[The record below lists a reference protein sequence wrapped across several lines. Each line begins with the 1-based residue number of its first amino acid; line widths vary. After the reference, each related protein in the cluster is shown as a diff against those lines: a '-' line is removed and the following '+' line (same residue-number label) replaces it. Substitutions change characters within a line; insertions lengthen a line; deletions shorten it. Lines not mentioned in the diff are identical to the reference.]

1 MTDTQGQVPGIS
13 WAELQTVLLSLADT
27 PVKQM
32 MVNHLVGGTRKQA
45 AFLSPEA
52 TFREILHIGAALL
65 ETMQSPQA
73 QLQAMETTMQRLGEG
88 GEDSGF
94 RAARAVLERL

>member
-1 MTDTQGQVPGIS
+1 MTDTEGQVPSIS

-45 AFLSPEA
+45 AFLSPET

-65 ETMQSPQA
+65 DTGFQPSESDMRSSDASCSSSPLPQ
-73 QLQAMETTMQRLGEG
+73 
-88 GEDSGF
+88 
-94 RAARAVLERL
+94 

>member
-1 MTDTQGQVPGIS
+1 MTNTEGQVPDIS

-32 MVNHLVGGTRKQA
+32 MVHHLVGGTRKQA

-52 TFREILHIGAALL
+52 TLREILHIGAALL
-65 ETMQSPQA
+65 
-73 QLQAMETTMQRLGEG
+73 
-88 GEDSGF
+88 DSGF
-94 RAARAVLERL
+94 QPSESDMKSSDASCLSSPLPQ

>member
-1 MTDTQGQVPGIS
+1 MSDTEGQVPSIS

-45 AFLSPEA
+45 AFLSPET

-65 ETMQSPQA
+65 DTGFQPSESDMRSSDASCSSSPLPQ
-73 QLQAMETTMQRLGEG
+73 
-88 GEDSGF
+88 
-94 RAARAVLERL
+94 

>member
-1 MTDTQGQVPGIS
+1 MANTEGQLPGIS

-27 PVKQM
+27 PVKQT
-32 MVNHLVGGTRKQA
+32 MVHHLVRGTRKQA

-65 ETMQSPQA
+65 
-73 QLQAMETTMQRLGEG
+73 
-88 GEDSGF
+88 DSGF
-94 RAARAVLERL
+94 EPQESDMRSSGASCLSSPSPQ

>member
-1 MTDTQGQVPGIS
+1 MNNTEGQLPGIS

-45 AFLSPEA
+45 AFLSPET

-65 ETMQSPQA
+65 
-73 QLQAMETTMQRLGEG
+73 
-88 GEDSGF
+88 DSGF
-94 RAARAVLERL
+94 QPSESDMKCSDASCLSSPLPQ

>member
-1 MTDTQGQVPGIS
+1 MTETVEQVPGIS

-27 PVKQM
+27 PVKRM

-45 AFLSPEA
+45 AFLSPDA

-65 ETMQSPQA
+65 
-73 QLQAMETTMQRLGEG
+73 
-88 GEDSGF
+88 DSGF
-94 RAARAVLERL
+94 QPSESDMRSSDASCLSSPSRP

>member
-1 MTDTQGQVPGIS
+1 MPNTEGQVPSIS

-45 AFLSPEA
+45 AFLAPET

-65 ETMQSPQA
+65 
-73 QLQAMETTMQRLGEG
+73 
-88 GEDSGF
+88 DSGF
-94 RAARAVLERL
+94 QPSESDMRSSDASCLSSPLRP

>member
-1 MTDTQGQVPGIS
+1 MANTEGQLPGIS

-27 PVKQM
+27 PVKQT
-32 MVNHLVGGTRKQA
+32 MVHHLEGGTRKQA

-65 ETMQSPQA
+65 
-73 QLQAMETTMQRLGEG
+73 
-88 GEDSGF
+88 DSGF
-94 RAARAVLERL
+94 EPQESDMRSSGASCLSSPSQQ

>member
-1 MTDTQGQVPGIS
+1 MANTEGQLPGIS

-27 PVKQM
+27 PVKQT
-32 MVNHLVGGTRKQA
+32 MVHHLVGGTRKQA

-65 ETMQSPQA
+65 
-73 QLQAMETTMQRLGEG
+73 
-88 GEDSGF
+88 DSGF
-94 RAARAVLERL
+94 EPQESDMRSSAASCSSSPSQP

>member
-1 MTDTQGQVPGIS
+1 MANTEGQLPGIS

-27 PVKQM
+27 PVKQT
-32 MVNHLVGGTRKQA
+32 MVHHLVGGTRKQA

-65 ETMQSPQA
+65 
-73 QLQAMETTMQRLGEG
+73 
-88 GEDSGF
+88 DSGF
-94 RAARAVLERL
+94 EPQESDMRSSGASCLSSPSPQ

>member
-1 MTDTQGQVPGIS
+1 MTDTEGQLPSIS

-27 PVKQM
+27 PVKKM

-45 AFLSPEA
+45 AFLAPET

-65 ETMQSPQA
+65 DTGFQPSESDMRSSGASCSSSPLRQ
-73 QLQAMETTMQRLGEG
+73 
-88 GEDSGF
+88 
-94 RAARAVLERL
+94 

>member
-1 MTDTQGQVPGIS
+1 MANTEGQLPGIS

-27 PVKQM
+27 PVKQT
-32 MVNHLVGGTRKQA
+32 MVHHLVGGTRKQA

-65 ETMQSPQA
+65 
-73 QLQAMETTMQRLGEG
+73 
-88 GEDSGF
+88 DSGF
-94 RAARAVLERL
+94 QPQESDMKSLGASCLSSPSRQ

>member
-1 MTDTQGQVPGIS
+1 MINTEGQLPNIS
-13 WAELQTVLLSLADT
+13 WKQLQAVLLSLADT

-65 ETMQSPQA
+65 
-73 QLQAMETTMQRLGEG
+73 
-88 GEDSGF
+88 DSGF
-94 RAARAVLERL
+94 QPSESDMRSSDASCLSAPLQQ

>member
-1 MTDTQGQVPGIS
+1 MTDSNGQLPGIS
-13 WAELQTVLLSLADT
+13 WAQLQTVLLSLADT

-65 ETMQSPQA
+65 DTGFQPSESDMRSLAASCSSSP
-73 QLQAMETTMQRLGEG
+73 LQQ
-88 GEDSGF
+88 
-94 RAARAVLERL
+94 

>member
-1 MTDTQGQVPGIS
+1 MTDTEGQLPSIS

-45 AFLSPEA
+45 AFLSPET

-65 ETMQSPQA
+65 DTGFQPSESDMKSSDASCLSSPLRQ
-73 QLQAMETTMQRLGEG
+73 
-88 GEDSGF
+88 
-94 RAARAVLERL
+94 

>member
-27 PVKQM
+27 PVKRM
-32 MVNHLVGGTRKQA
+32 MVNHLIGGTRKQA

-65 ETMQSPQA
+65 DTGFQPLESDMRSSDASCLSSPLRQ
-73 QLQAMETTMQRLGEG
+73 
-88 GEDSGF
+88 
-94 RAARAVLERL
+94 

>member
-1 MTDTQGQVPGIS
+1 MTDTEGQLPSIS

-45 AFLSPEA
+45 AFLSPET

-65 ETMQSPQA
+65 
-73 QLQAMETTMQRLGEG
+73 
-88 GEDSGF
+88 DSGF
-94 RAARAVLERL
+94 QPSESDMKSSGASCLSAPLPQ